1 MNFFPP
7 AVAPG
12 MSIDKD
18 LQAMATAQNF
28 AAIATISADGTPRN
42 HMMWIDADDEHLVFN
57 TETHRS
63 KFADVERDPRI
74 TVTVIDKDNAYRY
87 IEARGRVVETITG
100 DEAMAHIDAVS
111 NRYTGADYA
120 NPIQSERV
128 IVKIKP
134 EKIHK
139 NGI

>member
-1 MNFFPP
+1 
-7 AVAPG
+7 

-18 LQAMATAQNF
+18 LHDLATAGNF

-42 HMMWIDADDEHLVFN
+42 HMMWIDADDDHLVFN
-57 TETHRS
+57 TEVHRS
-63 KFADVERDPRI
+63 KFLDVERDPRI

-100 DEAMAHIDAVS
+100 DEARAHIDAVS
-111 NRYTGADYA
+111 NRYTGADYG
-120 NPIQSERV
+120 NPVQSERV
-128 IVKIKP
+128 IVKVRP

-139 NGI
+139 NGV